1 VAFARERT
9 PGSLAFF
16 TIETERTPT
25 MTLTR
30 FARTCVVAFLLCWVS
45 AGSARAADATT
56 VGTWKGPM
64 DTQIGTV
71 DVTLVIEG
79 EAPLAGK
86 ATMDRYEGKIA
97 VEGITAVGERLRR
110 RDSGCEPR
118 DRDCDEGRSARCRM
132 LIVPL
137 SSDGVRT

>member
-1 VAFARERT
+1 
-9 PGSLAFF
+9 
-16 TIETERTPT
+16 

-30 FARTCVVAFLLCWVS
+30 FARTCVVALLLCWVS

-71 DVTLVIEG
+71 DVALVIEG
-79 EAPLAGK
+79 EAPLAGR

-97 VEGITAVGERLRR
+97 GKRDGDKLSFTVTLDHGVVKFEGTV
-110 RDSGCEPR
+110 SG
-118 DRDCDEGRSARCRM
+118 DEMKLNVTGTQGDAMNLVAKRQK
-132 LIVPL
+132 
-137 SSDGVRT
+137 